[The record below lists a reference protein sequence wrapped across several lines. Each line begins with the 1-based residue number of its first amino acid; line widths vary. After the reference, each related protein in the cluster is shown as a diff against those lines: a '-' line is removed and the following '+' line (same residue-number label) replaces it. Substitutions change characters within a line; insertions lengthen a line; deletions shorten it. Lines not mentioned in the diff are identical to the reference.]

1 MTYKTDKR
9 LKSFNINEKDTISI
23 IKSLNSN
30 KAHGYDNLSI
40 RMIKICEE
48 SISLPLKIIFETSL
62 KHGVFPEIWKK
73 ANVVPSHKKENKTL
87 IKNYRPISLLP
98 IFSKI
103 FERIIYNSLLNYFL
117 SNKLFT
123 PSQSGFLPGD
133 SCIAQ
138 SLSIMHEIQTS
149 FDENSTVAVRRVFL
163 DISKAFDKVWHKGLL
178 FKLKIY
184 GVEGQ
189 FLSLLGNYLENRE
202 QRVVLNG
209 QTSEW
214 KKINSGVPQGS
225 VLGPL
230 LFLIYINDLPDG
242 LTSMC
247 KIFADDTSLFSK
259 VLDVNESAKTLN
271 IDLEKINQWAFQWK
285 MQFNPDPNKEANEV
299 IFSRKMNNNLSYPPV
314 KFNGNN
320 ITKCSDQK
328 HLGVVLDSKL
338 DFNTHIDQKIKK
350 CNKLIGLMKR
360 LSLHLPRSALL
371 TIYKSF
377 IRPHLDYGDTLYDKP
392 NNENFQ
398 NKIEQVQYRACL
410 AITNAIRGTSRERLY
425 DELGLHSLIER
436 RWRSKL
442 IFFYKIMKGL
452 LPEYLFSYLDF
463 STQEKY
469 SLRLSTTSMI
479 RPFPSKKKFFKNTF
493 FPYCISEW
501 NKLTVEIKN
510 AKSINIFKKLI
521 LIKKKENSIF
531 SICDPLGVKLLTRLR
546 PNFSHLNE
554 HKFRHGFNDTLNP
567 LCACGN
573 AIETTQHFLLRCH
586 QYSSQRK
593 ELFEKLEKIYP
604 NISTLSLKDQVNVLL
619 YGPQNDDSKSL
630 NQDIIKH
637 VITFIKATA
646 RFEKPLKTV

>member
-9 LKSFNINEKDTISI
+9 IKSFNINEKDIISI

-48 SISLPLKIIFETSL
+48 STSLPLKIIFETSL

-73 ANVVPSHKKENKTL
+73 ANVVPSHNKEDKNL

-138 SLSIMHEIQTS
+138 LLSIIHEIQTS
-149 FDENSTVAVRRVFL
+149 FDENPTVAVRGVFL

-230 LFLIYINDLPDG
+230 LFLIYINDLPDA

-285 MQFNPDPNKEANEV
+285 MQFNPDPNKQANEV

-350 CNKLIGLMKR
+350 CNNLIGLMKR
-360 LSLHLPRSALL
+360 LSVHFPRSALL

-377 IRPHLDYGDTLYDKP
+377 LRPHLDYGDILYDKP

-398 NKIEQVQYRACL
+398 NKIEQVQYKACL
-410 AITNAIRGTSRERLY
+410 AITNAIKGTSRERLY

-546 PNFSHLNE
+546 LNFSHLNE

-573 AIETTQHFLLRCH
+573 DIETTQHFLLRCH

-593 ELFEKLEKIYP
+593 ELFEKLENFIQIYQ
-604 NISTLSLKDQVNVLL
+604 L
-619 YGPQNDDSKSL
+619 
-630 NQDIIKH
+630 
-637 VITFIKATA
+637 
-646 RFEKPLKTV
+646 

>member
-1 MTYKTDKR
+1 
-9 LKSFNINEKDTISI
+9 
-23 IKSLNSN
+23 
-30 KAHGYDNLSI
+30 
-40 RMIKICEE
+40 MIKICEE

-73 ANVVPSHKKENKTL
+73 ANVVPSHKKEDKTL
-87 IKNYRPISLLP
+87 IKNFRPISLLP
-98 IFSKI
+98 VFSKI

-117 SNKLFT
+117 SNKLFP

-133 SCIAQ
+133 SCIAEL
-138 SLSIMHEIQTS
+138 LSIIHEIQTS
-149 FDENSTVAVRRVFL
+149 FDENPTVAVRGVFL
-163 DISKAFDKVWHKGLL
+163 DISKAFDKVWRKGLL

-230 LFLIYINDLPDG
+230 LFLIHINDLPDG

-285 MQFNPDPNKEANEV
+285 MQFNPDPNKQANQV
-299 IFSRKMNNNLSYPPV
+299 IFSRKMNNNLSYLPV

-350 CNKLIGLMKR
+350 YNKLMGLMKR
-360 LSLHLPRSALL
+360 LSVHLPRSALL

-377 IRPHLDYGDTLYDKP
+377 IRPHLDYGDILYNKP

-425 DELGLHSLIER
+425 NELGLHSLIER
-436 RWRSKL
+436 CWRSKL

-479 RPFPSKKKFFKNTF
+479 RPFSSKKKFFKNTF

-510 AKSINIFKKLI
+510 VKSINIFKKLI

-546 PNFSHLNE
+546 LNFSHLNE

-567 LCACGN
+567 LCTCHPSCIYN
-573 AIETTQHFLLRCH
+573 IIEKKQKTRTLPIQCPSMFLI
-586 QYSSQRK
+586 Q
-593 ELFEKLEKIYP
+593 
-604 NISTLSLKDQVNVLL
+604 
-619 YGPQNDDSKSL
+619 KSG
-630 NQDIIKH
+630 
-637 VITFIKATA
+637 
-646 RFEKPLKTV
+646 

>member
-1 MTYKTDKR
+1 MKK
-9 LKSFNINEKDTISI
+9 IISI

-62 KHGVFPEIWKK
+62 KHGVFPEIWKN
-73 ANVVPSHKKENKTL
+73 ANVVPSHKKDDKTL

-103 FERIIYNSLLNYFL
+103 FERMIYNSLLNYFL
-117 SNKLFT
+117 SNKLST

-138 SLSIMHEIQTS
+138 LLSIIHEIQTS
-149 FDENSTVAVRRVFL
+149 FDENPTVAVRGVFL

-189 FLSLLGNYLENRE
+189 FLSLLGNYLQNRE

-271 IDLEKINQWAFQWK
+271 IDLEKINQWAFHWK
-285 MQFNPDPNKEANEV
+285 MQFNPDPNKQANEV
-299 IFSRKMNNNLSYPPV
+299 IFSRKMNNNLSYSPV

-360 LSLHLPRSALL
+360 LSVHLPRSALL

-377 IRPHLDYGDTLYDKP
+377 IRPHLDYGDILYDKP

-410 AITNAIRGTSRERLY
+410 AITNAIRGTSRKKLY

-510 AKSINIFKKLI
+510 AKLINIFKKLI

-546 PNFSHLNE
+546 LNFSHLNE

-573 AIETTQHFLLRCH
+573 DIETTQHFLLRCH

-593 ELFEKLEKIYP
+593 ELFEKLEE
-604 NISTLSLKDQVNVLL
+604 L
-619 YGPQNDDSKSL
+619 YSKYINFKPKRSSKCL
-630 NQDIIKH
+630 IIWFSK
-637 VITFIKATA
+637 
-646 RFEKPLKTV
+646 

>member
-9 LKSFNINEKDTISI
+9 IKSFNINEKDIISI
-23 IKSLNSN
+23 IKSLNSK

-48 SISLPLKIIFETSL
+48 SISLPLKIIFETL
-62 KHGVFPEIWKK
+62 KHRVFPEIWKK
-73 ANVVPSHKKENKTL
+73 ANVVPSHKKEDKTL

-138 SLSIMHEIQTS
+138 LLSIIHEIQTS
-149 FDENSTVAVRRVFL
+149 FDENPTVAVRGVFL

-189 FLSLLGNYLENRE
+189 FLSSLGNYLENRE

-214 KKINSGVPQGS
+214 KKMNSGVPQGS

-285 MQFNPDPNKEANEV
+285 MQFNPDPNKQANEV

-314 KFNGNN
+314 KFNGNS

-328 HLGVVLDSKL
+328 HLEVVLDSKL
-338 DFNTHIDQKIKK
+338 DFNTLIDQKIKK

-360 LSLHLPRSALL
+360 LSVHLPRSALL

-377 IRPHLDYGDTLYDKP
+377 IRPHLDYGDILYDKP

-436 RWRSKL
+436 RW
-442 IFFYKIMKGL
+442 
-452 LPEYLFSYLDF
+452 
-463 STQEKY
+463 
-469 SLRLSTTSMI
+469 
-479 RPFPSKKKFFKNTF
+479 
-493 FPYCISEW
+493 
-501 NKLTVEIKN
+501 
-510 AKSINIFKKLI
+510 
-521 LIKKKENSIF
+521 
-531 SICDPLGVKLLTRLR
+531 
-546 PNFSHLNE
+546 
-554 HKFRHGFNDTLNP
+554 
-567 LCACGN
+567 
-573 AIETTQHFLLRCH
+573 
-586 QYSSQRK
+586 
-593 ELFEKLEKIYP
+593 
-604 NISTLSLKDQVNVLL
+604 
-619 YGPQNDDSKSL
+619 
-630 NQDIIKH
+630 
-637 VITFIKATA
+637 
-646 RFEKPLKTV
+646 

>member
-1 MTYKTDKR
+1 MT
-9 LKSFNINEKDTISI
+9 
-23 IKSLNSN
+23 
-30 KAHGYDNLSI
+30 G
-40 RMIKICEE
+40 
-48 SISLPLKIIFETSL
+48 
-62 KHGVFPEIWKK
+62 
-73 ANVVPSHKKENKTL
+73 
-87 IKNYRPISLLP
+87 
-98 IFSKI
+98 
-103 FERIIYNSLLNYFL
+103 
-117 SNKLFT
+117 
-123 PSQSGFLPGD
+123 
-133 SCIAQ
+133 
-138 SLSIMHEIQTS
+138 
-149 FDENSTVAVRRVFL
+149 VFL

-242 LTSMC
+242 LTPMC
-247 KIFADDTSLFSK
+247 KNFADDTSLFSK

-285 MQFNPDPNKEANEV
+285 MQFNPDPNKQANEV

-360 LSLHLPRSALL
+360 LSVQLPRSALL

-377 IRPHLDYGDTLYDKP
+377 IRPHLDYGDILYDKP

-442 IFFYKIMKGL
+442 IFFYKIMNGL

-469 SLRLSTTSMI
+469 SLRLSATSMI
-479 RPFPSKKKFFKNTF
+479 RHFPSKKKFFKNTF

-521 LIKKKENSIF
+521 LIKKKKNSIF

-546 PNFSHLNE
+546 LNFSYLNE
-554 HKFRHGFNDTLNP
+554 HKCRHGFNDTLNP

-573 AIETTQHFLLRCH
+573 DIETTQHFLLRCH
-586 QYSSQRK
+586 QYSFQRK
-593 ELFEKLEKIYP
+593 ELFEKLEKLYP
-604 NISTLSLKDQVNVLL
+604 NISTLSQKDQVNVLL
-619 YGPQNDDSKSL
+619 YGSQNDDSKSL

-646 RFEKPLKTV
+646 RFGKPLKTV

>member
-1 MTYKTDKR
+1 M
-9 LKSFNINEKDTISI
+9 
-23 IKSLNSN
+23 
-30 KAHGYDNLSI
+30 
-40 RMIKICEE
+40 
-48 SISLPLKIIFETSL
+48 
-62 KHGVFPEIWKK
+62 
-73 ANVVPSHKKENKTL
+73 
-87 IKNYRPISLLP
+87 
-98 IFSKI
+98 
-103 FERIIYNSLLNYFL
+103 
-117 SNKLFT
+117 
-123 PSQSGFLPGD
+123 
-133 SCIAQ
+133 
-138 SLSIMHEIQTS
+138 
-149 FDENSTVAVRRVFL
+149 
-163 DISKAFDKVWHKGLL
+163 
-178 FKLKIY
+178 Y

-202 QRVVLNG
+202 QRVSLNG

-259 VLDVNESAKTLN
+259 VLDINESAKTLN

-299 IFSRKMNNNLSYPPV
+299 IFSRKMNNNLSYPHV

-360 LSLHLPRSALL
+360 LSVHLPRNALL
-371 TIYKSF
+371 TIYKSL
-377 IRPHLDYGDTLYDKP
+377 IRPHLDYGDILYNKP

-452 LPEYLFSYLDF
+452 LLEYLFSYLDF

-546 PNFSHLNE
+546 LNFSHLNE
-554 HKFRHGFNDTLNP
+554 HIFRHGSNDTLNP

-573 AIETTQHFLLRCH
+573 DIETTQHFLLRCH

-593 ELFEKLEKIYP
+593 ELFK
-604 NISTLSLKDQVNVLL
+604 SLKN
-619 YGPQNDDSKSL
+619 
-630 NQDIIKH
+630 
-637 VITFIKATA
+637 FIQIYQ
-646 RFEKPLKTV
+646 L